1 MTENQELIF
10 ALDIGTRSVIG
21 VVGYAEKNGL
31 HVLAVE
37 RQDHGTRAMVDGQI
51 QDISLVSGAA
61 MAVKERLE
69 KKVGQP
75 LHSVCV
81 AAAGR
86 SLKTQR
92 ADYEIILPDVQ
103 TLDSELIA
111 RLETGAIN
119 RAEQA
124 FDENGDESDRLYYL
138 VGYSVTGYELDH
150 YPMTTLLDHR
160 GKQIKASVIATF
172 LPSEVVESLCT
183 SMRKAGLEVAS
194 LTLEPIAAMN
204 LIIPPQ
210 LRLLNLALVDIGA
223 GTSDIAVSQGG
234 SVVGYTMATVAGDEI
249 TETLMKQYLLDFDT
263 AEQVKLAIRSG
274 EQITFQ
280 DILGVEHSISAD
292 EVEQATEESARVLC
306 QEICAGVRAL
316 NGGAPSAL
324 FLVGGGSQLTKLRE
338 YVEQEMQMEPSRVA
352 VGSAN
357 LRKLVWTD
365 EEICD
370 LTSPDLATP
379 LGIALSAAQQLTGN
393 GLHILVNGKRANLF
407 RSERLSIRDVLM
419 MNGYRYRD
427 FIGRTGQSVSFMLNG
442 ERRVIRGTQ
451 SSPAELTRN
460 GEAATLSDHVHA
472 GDSICF
478 TPAISGTDASPRLCD
493 ILPELS
499 DETVWLAD
507 EQVPMGLVAQINGQF
522 VPRDTALVSGDE
534 IDTLRLDTI
543 DDLLA
548 AHGAEGMPVLRNGI
562 PCSGAEILTPEDR
575 IVYGEAARWNQVVM
589 QAGQDEEKEAESDTV
604 PQKHTVMSEEPMQ
617 QIQTVAGHTEM
628 LSVLLN
634 DRPLQL
640 PITKERPVYYLMDL
654 LEHTEID
661 FQNLNQ
667 EVCLEINGQEA
678 SFQQRLYSGD
688 SVRIYERPR
697 ITEF

>member
-263 AEQVKLAIRSG
+263 AEQVKLAISSG

-589 QAGQDEEKEAESDTV
+589 QAGQDEEKEAESDTM

-617 QIQTVAGHTEM
+617 QIQTVAEQTEM

>member
-263 AEQVKLAIRSG
+263 AEQVKLAISSG

-478 TPAISGTDASPRLCD
+478 TPAISGIDASPRLCD

-589 QAGQDEEKEAESDTV
+589 QAGQDEEKEAESDTM
-604 PQKHTVMSEEPMQ
+604 PQKYTVMSEEPMQ
-617 QIQTVAGHTEM
+617 QIQTVAGQTEM

>member
-1 MTENQELIF
+1 
-10 ALDIGTRSVIG
+10 
-21 VVGYAEKNGL
+21 
-31 HVLAVE
+31 
-37 RQDHGTRAMVDGQI
+37 
-51 QDISLVSGAA
+51 
-61 MAVKERLE
+61 
-69 KKVGQP
+69 
-75 LHSVCV
+75 
-81 AAAGR
+81 
-86 SLKTQR
+86 
-92 ADYEIILPDVQ
+92 
-103 TLDSELIA
+103 
-111 RLETGAIN
+111 
-119 RAEQA
+119 
-124 FDENGDESDRLYYL
+124 
-138 VGYSVTGYELDH
+138 
-150 YPMTTLLDHR
+150 
-160 GKQIKASVIATF
+160 
-172 LPSEVVESLCT
+172 
-183 SMRKAGLEVAS
+183 
-194 LTLEPIAAMN
+194 
-204 LIIPPQ
+204 
-210 LRLLNLALVDIGA
+210 
-223 GTSDIAVSQGG
+223 
-234 SVVGYTMATVAGDEI
+234 
-249 TETLMKQYLLDFDT
+249 
-263 AEQVKLAIRSG
+263 
-274 EQITFQ
+274 
-280 DILGVEHSISAD
+280 
-292 EVEQATEESARVLC
+292 
-306 QEICAGVRAL
+306 
-316 NGGAPSAL
+316 
-324 FLVGGGSQLTKLRE
+324 
-338 YVEQEMQMEPSRVA
+338 
-352 VGSAN
+352 
-357 LRKLVWTD
+357 
-365 EEICD
+365 
-370 LTSPDLATP
+370 
-379 LGIALSAAQQLTGN
+379 
-393 GLHILVNGKRANLF
+393 
-407 RSERLSIRDVLM
+407 M

-478 TPAISGTDASPRLCD
+478 TPAISGIDASPRLCD

-617 QIQTVAGHTEM
+617 QIQTVAGQTEM

>member
-263 AEQVKLAIRSG
+263 AEQVKLAISSG

-589 QAGQDEEKEAESDTV
+589 QAGQDEEKEAESDTM

-617 QIQTVAGHTEM
+617 QIQTVAGQTEM

>member
-263 AEQVKLAIRSG
+263 AEQVKLAISSG

-617 QIQTVAGHTEM
+617 QIQTVAGQTEM